1 MIRAFEGAGRHDRTL
16 RMPFRRGFGA
26 AIAETH
32 GSASV
37 PARVSCRHRR
47 FGGPRR
53 SQAAQRTEDCRYGR
67 VGDEWPAGPIGGPG
81 PGVEPPSRLRRSRGG
96 PTRRWVARP
105 RTSIQTIADPGSGD
119 PPRSDSAASR
129 AGTGYAAEKVESS
142 DRTMP
147 RVAGLDRRTRRRW
160 TVAGVPSR
168 CRREACA
175 PSPIAFSADQRI
187 TCSTRRSSDW
197 NSTATTA
204 PASARRNTRSMTPRA
219 GVTTATSSSGRH
231 AGWSTRRNASTIQAW
246 ARSRT
251 GMPAP
256 GTIRTDRS
264 APRASAILARVGS
277 RGSRDPDSRR
287 PTVTGWTCAAR
298 ATAAVARPAS
308 SRSVRTSRPS
318 PLRISALRRADR
330 ISTELLPLTPI
341 VKRVP
346 ITSVS
351 TRPGTPPRQRRPERQ
366 CSMRSGRTPR
376 CRLFSVQARRPE
388 RQCSMRS
395 SSIERSRGDLIFDCF
410 APNLRPI
417 RQYIHAFTVLERC

>member
-1 MIRAFEGAGRHDRTL
+1 MIRAFEVRGEHHRTL
-16 RMPFRRGFGA
+16 RCRSGEGLVPPSPKRMVPPPFRRG
-26 AIAETH
+26 
-32 GSASV
+32 SV
-37 PARVSCRHRR
+37 PPSPLRR
-47 FGGPRR
+47 
-53 SQAAQRTEDCRYGR
+53 ATAL
-67 VGDEWPAGPIGGPG
+67 
-81 PGVEPPSRLRRSRGG
+81 PSRPSAQKIAATVAWATSGPPDRSAAPAQGSSRHPGCAGRAAGRRGGGWLAPARPSRRSR
-96 PTRRWVARP
+96 
-105 RTSIQTIADPGSGD
+105 SGSGD

-168 CRREACA
+168 CRREACCA

-318 PLRISALRRADR
+318 PLRMSALRRADR
-330 ISTELLPLTPI
+330 I
-341 VKRVP
+341 
-346 ITSVS
+346 
-351 TRPGTPPRQRRPERQ
+351 RPNFFRSPR
-366 CSMRSGRTPR
+366 
-376 CRLFSVQARRPE
+376 
-388 RQCSMRS
+388 
-395 SSIERSRGDLIFDCF
+395 
-410 APNLRPI
+410 
-417 RQYIHAFTVLERC
+417 